1 MAATK
6 TKRRT
11 SQSRLNGP
19 VPDAADTTQVLTLSE
34 AAAFLRVSDGSL
46 LQLATLQEVPGRKIG
61 NEWRFSKTALQ
72 NWLGASAPKKGLLSQ
87 IGALK
92 DDPHRE
98 EMLKEIYSQRGR
110 PETEGR

>member
-11 SQSRLNGP
+11 SRSRLNGP
-19 VPDAADTTQVLTLSE
+19 LPEAADTTQVLTLTE
-34 AAAFLRVSDGSL
+34 AAVFLRVSEAAL
-46 LQLATLQEVPGRKIG
+46 LRSATLQEVPGAQDRQRMAVLDDG
-61 NEWRFSKTALQ
+61 VQ
-72 NWLGASAPKKGLLSQ
+72 HWLGAAAPRRGLLSQ
-87 IGALK
+87 IGALR

-98 EMLKEIYSQRGR
+98 EMLREIYAQSGR